1 MTITEEEKEILIELL
16 TDLYWHENNMAY
28 KCGSELG
35 REKIDKVV
43 KILYKLTKD
52 GAK

>member
-1 MTITEEEKEILIELL
+1 MIITDEEKELLVELL
-16 TDLYWHENNMAY
+16 TDMYWHENEMAY
-28 KCGSELG
+28 KCGGEIG

-43 KILYKLTKD
+43 KLLAKLTKD